1 MFKHILVPV
10 DGSETSAVGLEK
22 AIELALDQKA
32 TLHLLHVVDETVL
45 TQSVIAGGYM
55 SQEVL
60 ESFIAGGRS
69 ILDAAA
75 ARVRLRGVA
84 VDPILVE
91 DIAETVAD
99 VIVSQARKVS
109 ADLIVIGTHGRRGVR
124 RLVLGSDAE
133 GVVRLADAPVMLV
146 RQPEAASA

>member
-10 DGSETSAVGLEK
+10 DGSETSAAGLDK

>member
-1 MFKHILVPV
+1 MFRNILVPV
-10 DGSETSAVGLEK
+10 DGSETSAAGLSK
-22 AIELALDQKA
+22 ALDLALEQKA

-55 SQEVL
+55 SEDVL
-60 ESFIAGGRS
+60 NSFLEGGRK
-69 ILDAAA
+69 ILDDAADS
-75 ARVRLRGVA
+75 ARKRGATVN
-84 VDPILVE
+84 PILVE

-99 VIVSQARKVS
+99 VIVSQANKVK

-133 GVVRLADAPVMLV
+133 GVVRQAEMPVMLV
-146 RQPEAASA
+146 RKSAD

>member
-133 GVVRLADAPVMLV
+133 GVVRLAEAPVMLV

>member
-10 DGSETSAVGLEK
+10 DGSETSAAGLEK

-55 SQEVL
+55 SEDVL

-75 ARVRLRGVA
+75 ARVRLRGVT
-84 VDPILVE
+84 VNPILVE

-146 RQPEAASA
+146 RQPEVARA